1 MVVFSQSL
9 LYLMWLKNLLQ
20 NYQVESKSYFTSKE
34 GFQIAN
40 LYVEDVWKPDLQ
52 KESKLVYGTDDPLH
66 PAIDYLNN
74 RSNKIYLA
82 GKIEKILIP
91 SHYDFTQYRLS
102 LMKQKG
108 NLKN

>member
-1 MVVFSQSL
+1 MRLLDGSLFPIPIVLDVVEKFATELSSG
-9 LYLMWLKNLLQ
+9 
-20 NYQVESKSYFTSKE
+20 ESKSVLRSKE

-91 SHYDFTQYRLS
+91 SHYDFTCSTDY
-102 LMKQKG
+102 KP
-108 NLKN
+108 